1 MIQSPMTKFTMVFN
15 GKSFLYILLLFLI
28 FFVLGYMRDIFATFG
43 ISLLL
48 AYLLDPLVNF
58 MEKVKIRRKISIITI
73 FLIFSLAVTFL
84 LIFILP
90 LIYGE
95 ILKIVAELPKYILI
109 ISSKLE
115 KISYAMDIKL
125 DIGTLKS
132 FLTQKAGSISKVILS
147 ASADLTSS
155 LYELVKYALN
165 LMLIPIL
172 VFYFLKDFE
181 TIKENL
187 FGIIRGRISGFNI
200 DEAFMEFNQIIKTYF
215 RGQLLVSLFLAI
227 AYTTVLLVVGIEG
240 AVTIGIIS
248 GALSIVPYLG
258 FLTGFITSLFISYL
272 QFNDLLHP
280 FYILIGF
287 SIVQF
292 IESNFVTPKIIGESL
307 GLHPTAVIF
316 ALMTGGY
323 LLGVGG
329 MIFSLPLA
337 AFIKVFFIKKLK
349 R

>member
-1 MIQSPMTKFTMVFN
+1 MNKITIFFN
-15 GKSFLYILLLFLI
+15 GKSFFYILLFVLV
-28 FFVLGYMRDIFATFG
+28 FFVFRYLRDILATFG
-43 ISLLL
+43 ISVLL
-48 AYLLDPLVNF
+48 AYLLDPLVHF
-58 MEKVKIRRKISIITI
+58 MEKSKIRRSISII
-73 FLIFSLAVTFL
+73 LIFFIFSTITLFL
-84 LIFILP
+84 VIFIIP

-95 ILKIVAELPKYILI
+95 IVKIVAELPGYILI

-115 KISYAMDIKL
+115 KLSGSMDIKL
-125 DIGTLKS
+125 DIETVKA
-132 FLTQKAGSISKVILS
+132 FLMQKAGSISKVILS
-147 ASADLTSS
+147 VGAGLGSS

-172 VFYFLKDFE
+172 VFYFLKDFK

-187 FGIIRGRISGFNI
+187 FGIVRGRISGFNI

-215 RGQLLVSLFLAI
+215 RGQLLVSLLLAI

-240 AVTIGIIS
+240 AVTIGLIS

-258 FLTGFITSLFISYL
+258 FLSGFITSLFISYL

-323 LLGVGG
+323 LLGIGG
-329 MIFSLPLA
+329 MIFSLPIA
-337 AFIKVFFIKKLK
+337 AFIKLVLIKKLK
-349 R
+349 T

>member
-1 MIQSPMTKFTMVFN
+1 MNKITLFFN
-15 GKSFLYILLLFLI
+15 GKSFFYILLFVVAFFLFSYL
-28 FFVLGYMRDIFATFG
+28 RDILATFG
-43 ISLLL
+43 ISVLL

-58 MEKVKIRRKISIITI
+58 MEKSKIRRSISII
-73 FLIFSLAVTFL
+73 LIFFIFSTITLFL
-84 LIFILP
+84 VIFIVP

-95 ILKIVAELPKYILI
+95 IVKIVAELPKYILI

-115 KISYAMDIKL
+115 KLSGSMDIKL
-125 DIGTLKS
+125 DIETLKGV
-132 FLTQKAGSISKVILS
+132 LMQKAGSISKVILS
-147 ASADLTSS
+147 AGAGLGSS

-172 VFYFLKDFE
+172 VFYFLKDFK

-187 FGIIRGRISGFNI
+187 FGILRGRISGFNI

-240 AVTIGIIS
+240 AVTIGLIS
-248 GALSIVPYLG
+248 GTLSIVPYLG
-258 FLTGFITSLFISYL
+258 FLSGFITSLFISYL

-323 LLGVGG
+323 LFGIGG
-329 MIFSLPLA
+329 MIFSLPIA
-337 AFIKVFFIKKLK
+337 AFIKLVLIKKLK
-349 R
+349 T

>member
-1 MIQSPMTKFTMVFN
+1 MNKITLFFN
-15 GKSFLYILLLFLI
+15 GKSFFYILLFVVAFFLFSYL
-28 FFVLGYMRDIFATFG
+28 RDILATFG
-43 ISLLL
+43 ISVLL

-58 MEKVKIRRKISIITI
+58 MEKSKIRRSISII
-73 FLIFSLAVTFL
+73 LIFFIFSTITVFL
-84 LIFILP
+84 VIFIAP

-95 ILKIVAELPKYILI
+95 IVKIVAELPKYILI

-115 KISYAMDIKL
+115 NLSGSMAIKL
-125 DIGTLKS
+125 DIETLKG
-132 FLTQKAGSISKVILS
+132 FLMQKAGSISNVILS
-147 ASADLTSS
+147 AGAGLGSS

-187 FGIIRGRISGFNI
+187 FSILRGRISGFNI

-227 AYTTVLLVVGIEG
+227 AYTTVLLIVGIEG
-240 AVTIGIIS
+240 AVTIGLIS

-258 FLTGFITSLFISYL
+258 FLSGFITSLFISYL

-323 LLGVGG
+323 LFGIGG
-329 MIFSLPLA
+329 MIFSLPIA
-337 AFIKVFFIKKLK
+337 AFIKLVLIKKLK
-349 R
+349 T

>member
-1 MIQSPMTKFTMVFN
+1 MNKITLFFN
-15 GKSFLYILLLFLI
+15 GKSFFYILLFVVAFFLFSYL
-28 FFVLGYMRDIFATFG
+28 RDILATFG
-43 ISLLL
+43 ISVLL

-58 MEKVKIRRKISIITI
+58 MEKSKIRRSISII
-73 FLIFSLAVTFL
+73 LIFFIFSTITVFL
-84 LIFILP
+84 VIFIAP

-95 ILKIVAELPKYILI
+95 IVKIVAELPKYILI

-115 KISYAMDIKL
+115 NLSGSMAIKL
-125 DIGTLKS
+125 DIETLKG
-132 FLTQKAGSISKVILS
+132 FLMQKAGSISKVILS
-147 ASADLTSS
+147 AGAGLGSS

-187 FGIIRGRISGFNI
+187 FSILRGRISGFNI

-227 AYTTVLLVVGIEG
+227 AYTTVLLIVGIEG
-240 AVTIGIIS
+240 AVTIGLIS

-258 FLTGFITSLFISYL
+258 FLSGFITSLFISYL

-323 LLGVGG
+323 LFGIGG
-329 MIFSLPLA
+329 MIFSLPIA
-337 AFIKVFFIKKLK
+337 AFIKLVLIKKLK
-349 R
+349 T